1 MLADHALHT
10 RSTVRREQ
18 APFGSRTE
26 GAIQAHEMPTT
37 KPDAPD
43 LDLRSPANLRDPY
56 PVHRELRDHD
66 PVHWSEGLQGWIVTR
81 YADVLEV
88 FNRPTRFSSERF
100 RKLAP
105 RFRSDRPEVHA
116 VASVLSDWL
125 VFRDPP
131 DHTRLRDLL
140 QKTFTPRHLEKNR
153 DGIQITIDSLLDR
166 AAGRGEMDFIRDFA
180 FPLPAI
186 VIAILLGARK
196 DDIEDIKLWSDRLA
210 AHVGGAVDGR
220 DNFSEAK
227 AGLDELVGYFR
238 TLLAQRSRRSGDD
251 LMSLLLR
258 AEHEG
263 ERLSEEEV
271 ISNCVLLLFA
281 GHETTTNLLG
291 NGLFH
296 LLRDPERER
305 ELRAQPQL
313 VGRAVEE
320 FLRIECP
327 VAATIKVALE
337 DFEWHGA
344 RIQRGERLI
353 PFMASANRD
362 PRQFERPD
370 SLDIARHPNRHLTFG
385 YGIHFCL
392 GAPLA
397 RLEAQLA
404 FDTLL
409 RRFPHLLLSDPEPRW
424 KPQVF
429 MRGLETLPLRL
440 QA

>member
-1 MLADHALHT
+1 MIVLQALTRARHPPGAVEPPRQAAGAD
-10 RSTVRREQ
+10 E
-18 APFGSRTE
+18 
-26 GAIQAHEMPTT
+26 AHEMPVT

-43 LDLRSPANLRDPY
+43 LDLRSRANLRDPY
-56 PVHRELRDHD
+56 PAHRWLRDHD
-66 PVHWSEGLQGWIVTR
+66 PVHWSDGLQGWIVSR
-81 YADVLEV
+81 YADVLEI
-88 FNRPTRFSSERF
+88 FNHPERFSAERF

-105 RFRSDRPEVHA
+105 RFRSERAEVRA

-131 DHTRLRDLL
+131 DHTRLRNLL

-153 DGIQITIDSLLDR
+153 DGIQITVDSLLDR
-166 AAGRGEMDFIRDFA
+166 VAERGEMDFMRDFA

-186 VIAILLGARK
+186 VIAILLGAPK
-196 DDIEDIKLWSDRLA
+196 EDIEPIKLWSDRLA

-227 AGLDELVGYFR
+227 AGLDDLVAYFR
-238 TLLAQRSRRSGDD
+238 TLLAERRRRPGDD

-271 ISNCVLLLFA
+271 VSNCVLLLFA

-291 NGLFH
+291 NGLYH
-296 LLRDPERER
+296 LLCDPETER
-305 ELRAQPQL
+305 ALRDRPDL
-313 VGRAVEE
+313 VESAVEE
-320 FLRIECP
+320 FLRLECP
-327 VAATIKVALE
+327 VAATIKVAMQ

-344 RIQRGERLI
+344 HIQRGERLI

-362 PRQFERPD
+362 PRQFEHPD
-370 SLDIARHPNRHLTFG
+370 SLDIARRPNRHLAFG

-397 RLEAQLA
+397 RLEAKLA
-404 FDTLL
+404 FTTLL
-409 RRFPHLLLSDPEPRW
+409 RRFPRLQLADPEPHW

-429 MRGLETLPLRL
+429 MRGMETLPLRW

>member
-1 MLADHALHT
+1 
-10 RSTVRREQ
+10 
-18 APFGSRTE
+18 
-26 GAIQAHEMPTT
+26 MPTT
-37 KPDAPD
+37 TKRDAPD

-56 PVHRELRDHD
+56 PAHRWLRDHE
-66 PVHWSEGLQGWIVTR
+66 PLHWSEGLQGWIVSR

-88 FNRPTRFSSERF
+88 FNRPARFSSERF

-105 RFRSDRPEVHA
+105 RFRSERPEVRA
-116 VASVLSDWL
+116 VADVLSDWL

-131 DHTRLRDLL
+131 DHTRLRTLL

-153 DGIQITIDSLLDR
+153 DGIQITVDSLIDR
-166 AAGRGEMDFIRDFA
+166 VAERGEMDFIRDFA

-186 VIAILLGARK
+186 VIAILLGAPK
-196 DDIEDIKLWSDRLA
+196 EDIEPIKLWSDRLA

-227 AGLDELVGYFR
+227 AGVDALVDYFR
-238 TLLAQRSRRSGDD
+238 RLLAQRRRRPGDD

-263 ERLSEEEV
+263 ERLSAEEV
-271 ISNCVLLLFA
+271 VSNCVLLLFA

-291 NGLFH
+291 NGLLH
-296 LLRDPERER
+296 LLRDPDSERA
-305 ELRAQPQL
+305 LRARPAL
-313 VGRAVEE
+313 VERAVEE
-320 FLRIECP
+320 LLRIECP

-370 SLDIARHPNRHLTFG
+370 RLDLGRHPNRHLAFG

-404 FDTLL
+404 FTTLL
-409 RRFPHLLLSDPEPRW
+409 RRFPQLRLDGSEPRW
-424 KPQVF
+424 KPQIF
-429 MRGLETLPLRL
+429 MRGLDTLPLRW